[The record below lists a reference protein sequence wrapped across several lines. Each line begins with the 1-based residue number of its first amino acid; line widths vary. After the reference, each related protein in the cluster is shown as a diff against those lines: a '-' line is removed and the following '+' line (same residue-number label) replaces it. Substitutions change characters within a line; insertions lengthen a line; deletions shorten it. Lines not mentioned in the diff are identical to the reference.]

1 MKKILY
7 LNGFQSKL
15 NIPKQEI
22 LLENGTLIAPYVDH
36 RNEQDIYLKFEKIV
50 VEEKIDLIIG
60 SSMGGALGFL
70 LSSNHNIPALLFN
83 PAVPYY
89 EGEFKPLK
97 EISAYQKCILGE
109 LDSVINPER
118 TMMYLNQLELPTLKT
133 KIISDLAHQIP
144 VNVFKQEIDL
154 FIKEVDEF
162 NKEI

>member
-1 MKKILY
+1 MRKILY
-7 LNGFQSKL
+7 LNGYKSKL
-15 NIPKQEI
+15 ILPKQET
-22 LLENGTLIAPYVDH
+22 LSEYGELIAPYVDH
-36 RNEQDIYLKFEKIV
+36 HVEKDIYLKFEKIV
-50 VEEKIDLIIG
+50 KQEKIDVIIG

-70 LSSNHNIPALLFN
+70 LSCNYNIPALLFN

-89 EGEFKPLK
+89 DGEFKPLK
-97 EISAYQKCILGE
+97 EISAYQKYILGE
-109 LDSVINPER
+109 LDSVINTER

-144 VNVFKQEIDL
+144 VNVFKEEIDL